1 MKNVLIVDS
10 DPFMLD
16 TLVGLLKSQS
26 GFLNVLS
33 AENGKTALDVVA
45 RENIHVVITGLR
57 LSKIDGFE
65 LVVLLAK
72 MYPRIRVIVMT
83 SNASPMLRARIKQ
96 IPTAVHFDRPLDISL
111 LTQRIFTELGIS
123 YGGQVRGVNL
133 SSFLQMIELEGR
145 TCMLQVRGKGRIG
158 FLWIRG
164 GELIAAEV
172 GELRGEPAA
181 LVVLGWEHVV
191 IDIDYSPVDKEV
203 EIMTPLMGLM
213 MESSRLSDEQKC
225 QQANQRRHDR
235 YNILV
240 AVDYDVRDLT
250 YHCFLR
256 DISLGGAYIETDQN
270 IQVGDKIS
278 LSLSIPEIDRPAVID
293 CEVMRRDDRGIGVR
307 FETMTLQQKR
317 VIEMLERRC
326 QKAAE
331 GSESEDLDPL

>member
-33 AENGKTALDVVA
+33 AENGKAALDILA
-45 RENIHVVITGLR
+45 RENIHIVITGLR
-57 LSKIDGFE
+57 LPKIDGFE

-72 MYPRIRVIVMT
+72 LHPGVRVIVMT
-83 SNASPMLRARIKQ
+83 SNASPMLRAKIKQ
-96 IPTAVHFDRPLDISL
+96 IPTAVHFDRALDISL
-111 LTQRIFTELGIS
+111 LTHRIFTELGIS

-158 FLWIRG
+158 FLWIRKG
-164 GELIAAEV
+164 DLIAAEV
-172 GELRGEPAA
+172 GDLRGEPAA
-181 LVVLGWEHVV
+181 LVILGWEHVV
-191 IDIDYSPVDKEV
+191 IDIDYSPVEREV
-203 EIMTPLMGLM
+203 EITTPLMGLM

-250 YHCFLR
+250 YQCFLR

-270 IQVGDKIS
+270 IQLGDRIS
-278 LSLSIPEIDRPAVID
+278 LSLSTPEIDRPAVIE
-293 CEVMRRDDRGIGVR
+293 CEVVRRDERGIGVR
-307 FETMTLQQKR
+307 FETLSLQQKR
-317 VIEMLERRC
+317 VIESLERRYH
-326 QKAAE
+326 KAAE
-331 GSESEDLDPL
+331 DSEAEELEPL